1 MFRRLLVGSAFLLGM
16 AILAQPSAG
25 QGEKPKPPPEKTTSA
40 FEVRIIR
47 VGESYQAI
55 RFKVKSGESWY
66 ANGGQWAKIADPEK
80 IPAGSYEVLLV
91 ATEKDF
97 SAMRFDRVTGT
108 SWLLRGG
115 DKWVKMTEP
124 D

>member
-1 MFRRLLVGSAFLLGM
+1 MYRTVPVAIAILVGGAF
-16 AILAQPSAG
+16 LAQPSLG
-25 QGEKPKPPPEKTTSA
+25 QGEKPPASKA

-55 RFKVKSGESWY
+55 RFKVKTGESWT
-66 ANGGQWAKIADPEK
+66 ADGGKWLKIADAGP
-80 IPAGSYEVLLV
+80 IPAGDYEVLLV
-91 ATEKDF
+91 ATDKDF
-97 SAMRFDRVTGT
+97 SAMRYDRVSGT

-124 D
+124 E